1 MTQRKE
7 QIKAPEKIQI
17 SNKEIANLSD
27 AQFRTLVIRML
38 TEMDEY
44 GHKIEEKV
52 KAIKSGIKENIQE
65 TNSEGRE
72 IWTQINDFNQE
83 KEINIQPAQNEKK
96 RIQKSDERL
105 RTSRRTLNIPTSES

>member
-1 MTQRKE
+1 MKE
-7 QIKAPEKIQI
+7 QIKTSEKEL
-17 SNKEIANLSD
+17 SDKERANLLD
-27 AQFRTLVIRML
+27 AEFKTLVIRML
-38 TEMDEY
+38 MEIIEY
-44 GHKIEEKV
+44 GCKIKEEMMAV
-52 KAIKSGIKENIQE
+52 QSEIKENIQE